1 MKNIR
6 EITKNGP
13 RAFAVGECIP
23 DQEPLDG
30 TDADDEEGGEEGGE
44 AVAFPG
50 VAGVGYSDLF
60 FWGVSFFGWRGVFWG
75 GRYGG
80 NDGPAEDCADENE

>member
-13 RAFAVGECIP
+13 RAFAVCECIP

-30 TDADDEEGGEEGGE
+30 TDADDEERGEEGGE

-60 FWGVSFFGWRGVFWG
+60 FWGFRFFGRGVSFLG
-75 GRYGG
+75 GTYGG

>member
-13 RAFAVGECIP
+13 RAFAVCECVA

-30 TDADDEEGGEEGGE
+30 TDADDEERGEEGGE
-44 AVAFPG
+44 TVAFPG

-60 FWGVSFFGWRGVFWG
+60 GGLDFFWIGLEGGVSFLG
-75 GRYGG
+75 GTLRR
-80 NDGPAEDCADENE
+80 E

>member
-6 EITKNGP
+6 EITKNRT
-13 RAFAVGECIP
+13 RAFAVCECIP

-50 VAGVGYSDLF
+50 VAGVGYSDLVF
-60 FWGVSFFGWRGVFWG
+60 GVSFGRGGFFLG
-75 GRYGG
+75 GTLRR
-80 NDGPAEDCADENE
+80 E

>member
-6 EITKNGP
+6 EITKNGA
-13 RAFAVGECIP
+13 RAFAVCECVP
-23 DQEPLDG
+23 DEKPLDG

-60 FWGVSFFGWRGVFWG
+60 IFGGLDFFFGLEGGVSFLG
-75 GRYGG
+75 GGTLRR
-80 NDGPAEDCADENE
+80 E

>member
-1 MKNIR
+1 MKYIR

-13 RAFAVGECIP
+13 RAFAVCECIP

-60 FWGVSFFGWRGVFWG
+60 
-75 GRYGG
+75 
-80 NDGPAEDCADENE
+80 

>member
-6 EITKNGP
+6 EITKNGA
-13 RAFAVGECIP
+13 RAFAVCECIP

-30 TDADDEEGGEEGGE
+30 TDADDEERGEEGGE

-60 FWGVSFFGWRGVFWG
+60 EGERVSFGGGIFWG

-80 NDGPAEDCADENE
+80 NDGPAEYCADENE

>member
-1 MKNIR
+1 M
-6 EITKNGP
+6 
-13 RAFAVGECIP
+13 
-23 DQEPLDG
+23 DG

-60 FWGVSFFGWRGVFWG
+60 GGVRFFFLDGGGVFFFGG
-75 GRYGG
+75 GALRR
-80 NDGPAEDCADENE
+80 E

>member
-6 EITKNGP
+6 EITKNRT
-13 RAFAVGECIP
+13 RAFAVCQCVA

-44 AVAFPG
+44 TVAFPG

-60 FWGVSFFGWRGVFWG
+60 FWGVRFFGRGGFLG
-75 GRYGG
+75 GTLRR
-80 NDGPAEDCADENE
+80 E

>member
-1 MKNIR
+1 MN
-6 EITKNGP
+6 
-13 RAFAVGECIP
+13 
-23 DQEPLDG
+23 G

-60 FWGVSFFGWRGVFWG
+60 FGGLDFFFFLDWKGGFLFGGW

>member
-6 EITKNGP
+6 EITKNGA
-13 RAFAVGECIP
+13 RAFAVCECVA

-60 FWGVSFFGWRGVFWG
+60 FWGLVLGRGDFWG

-80 NDGPAEDCADENE
+80 NDGPAEYCADENE